1 MKKFEEL
8 SMNTQANI
16 LTGASFI
23 KTIIGIIILSIGLSD
38 IFLEDKGS
46 FWSVLYVITGI
57 VIVFLMRYGYKTFL
71 ELRKLE
77 RDLDMNKK

>member
-1 MKKFEEL
+1 MKKFEEW
-8 SMNTQANI
+8 SMKSQSNV
-16 LTGASFI
+16 LTGVSLI

-38 IFLEDKGS
+38 IFFEGKGS

-71 ELRKLE
+71 EIKKLE
-77 RDLDMNKK
+77 RDSDMNKK

>member
-8 SMNTQANI
+8 SMNTQAKI
-16 LTGASFI
+16 LTSASFI
-23 KTIIGIIILSIGLSD
+23 KTIIGIVILSIGLSD
-38 IFLEDKGS
+38 IFFEGKGS

-71 ELRKLE
+71 EIKKLE